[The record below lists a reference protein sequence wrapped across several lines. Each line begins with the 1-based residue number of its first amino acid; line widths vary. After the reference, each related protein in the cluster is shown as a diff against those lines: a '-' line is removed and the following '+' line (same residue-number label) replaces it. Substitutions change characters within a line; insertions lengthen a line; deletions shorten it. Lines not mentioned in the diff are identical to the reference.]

1 MPQGDYLTVG
11 ELVTE
16 TGLELHLLTGEVGLE
31 RAVQGIHL
39 ADYDDPTPWMAT
51 GTVLITTGAPF
62 ADSPEKAVRFLDRIA
77 EKDTVA
83 LGVGTGHNLDHVCLE
98 MVEHARR
105 LRIAVFEI
113 PPSVPFRTIFA
124 YVYNAL
130 ASSDMHRLRR
140 TLAVQGQLL
149 DLLIDEK
156 GIGEVLSRLA
166 RILEMRV
173 VLFDSSG
180 AVVARAGSEPPD
192 EATIERIWNTYTSTQ
207 DLGPLGILEVE
218 HGRFHIRRVLVH
230 GVVERVLAAVVE
242 QPAASSE
249 FAELA
254 LSYAQR
260 LIALDLQRERE
271 QHTLRRRMRAIL
283 LDDLLSRDEVD
294 RDLSQ
299 RLLDHGIDLDH
310 AWRVV
315 VCWVDHF
322 ALAPGEEQPGERE
335 SYRLKTELQAA
346 LEASLTAHRI
356 PCISMVKGEAVVALC
371 VFDGLEALEVHDRLV
386 ELRQAIS
393 DRLPQLVTSL
403 GASSSARGQLGPAAA
418 FRQAREAV
426 RAAGQGIAVLQ
437 RVVLFEMAGGR
448 FRLLKGQSD
457 ESLRSLCERLV
468 VPLVEHDRQHHTSLM
483 PTLRTFFD
491 NRLSVHQTADALFI
505 HRNTLG
511 KRLHR
516 IEELLDVDLA
526 QIDDVFE
533 LYLALRAAELLE
545 SVNTL

>member
-1 MPQGDYLTVG
+1 VSHGDYLSVG

-16 TGLELHLLTGEVGLE
+16 TGLELYLLTGDVGLE
-31 RAVQGIHL
+31 RRVQGIHL

-62 ADSPEKAVRFLDRIA
+62 ADSAVKGVRFLDRIA

-83 LGVGTGHNLDHVCLE
+83 LGVGTGHHLDHVPPE
-98 MVEHARR
+98 MVDHARR
-105 LRIAVFEI
+105 LRVAVFEI
-113 PPSVPFRTIFA
+113 PPSVPFRTIFG

-149 DLLIDEK
+149 DLLIEEK

-166 RILEMRV
+166 RILEMQV
-173 VLFDSSG
+173 VLFDDRG
-180 AVVARAGSEPPD
+180 TVVARAGSKPPD
-192 EATIERIWNTYTSTQ
+192 EKTIKRIWEAYESTE
-207 DLGPLGILEVE
+207 DLGPLGILEFE

-230 GVVERVLAAVVE
+230 DAVERVLAAVAE

-249 FAELA
+249 LSELA

-260 LIALDLQRERE
+260 LIALDLQRQRE
-271 QHTLRRRMRAIL
+271 QHSLRRRMRAIL
-283 LDDLLSRDEVD
+283 LDDLLSHEEVD
-294 RDLSQ
+294 RDLAE
-299 RLLDHGIDLDH
+299 RLLDQGIDLGRT
-310 AWRVV
+310 WRVV
-315 VCWVDHF
+315 VCCVDRVTP
-322 ALAPGEEQPGERE
+322 LTDEEPLGERE
-335 SYRLKTELQAA
+335 SYRLKTELQVTA
-346 LEASLTAHRI
+346 ESFLTRRHL

-371 VFDGLEALEVHDRLV
+371 DFEGLESPAAPDTLV
-386 ELRQAIS
+386 ELRQALA
-393 DRLPQLVTSL
+393 DRLPELVVSV
-403 GASSSARGQLGPAAA
+403 GASSAARGQLGPAAA

-468 VPLVEHDRQHHTSLM
+468 VPLVEYDRRHHTSLL
-483 PTLRTFFD
+483 PTLRAFFD
-491 NRLSVHQTADALFI
+491 SRLSVHQTADALYV

-516 IEELLDVDLA
+516 IEELLGVDLA